1 MWASFV
7 DQGLDLTFS
16 SREKVF
22 TSDSMQTHFE
32 ISTPKFKLDLVLSV
46 MQLEKQLAALLD
58 K

>member
-16 SREKVF
+16 SRKKVF

-32 ISTPKFKLDLVLSV
+32 ICTQKLKLDLVLCY
-46 MQLEKQLAALLD
+46 AAG
-58 K
+58 KAISCFA